1 MTEHL
6 CVVCPQLRP
15 GDPRIYER
23 ANVCDGCRSR
33 LRALLA
39 ELVEHYAAV
48 RLTKPSGGGVK
59 VSGSRTPPLPLAVDA
74 LDITMPARHT
84 AVSDDLMPLYETV
97 RVEVLVYRPTD
108 PNADEYLMDK
118 TWMSRRRRRR
128 DERGILAYGLSG
140 DQVGEP
146 SIPAVLDSWAT
157 DWQSY
162 EWSTLPVPTVP
173 ALANWLKARLEW
185 ACDVHPAVD
194 DFAAELASL
203 AARVRP
209 LAPRAELKRG
219 VPCRECDK
227 VTLYRWPGSDYVE
240 CGSCPVLM
248 TPDEYE
254 RWTSLI
260 AMPAHQPWV
269 RQVVASQRPEEAA

>member
-1 MTEHL
+1 MSEHL
-6 CVVCPQLRP
+6 CEVCPQLRP

-33 LRALLA
+33 LRALLT

-48 RLTKPSGGGVK
+48 RLTKPSGGGAK

-74 LDITMPARHT
+74 LDVTMPARHT
-84 AVSDDLMPLYETV
+84 SVSDDLVPLYETV
-97 RVEVLVYRPTD
+97 EVTVSVWDRPD
-108 PNADEYLMDK
+108 PTVAWYTKHDLIARQ
-118 TWMSRRRRRR
+118 RRRQR
-128 DERGILAYGLSG
+128 DHRGILAYGLSG

-146 SIPAVLDSWAT
+146 SVPAVLDSWAT

-173 ALANWLKARLEW
+173 ALAGWLKARLEW
-185 ACDVHPAVD
+185 ACDEHPAIG
-194 DFAAELASL
+194 DFAAELAGL
-203 AARVRP
+203 VARIRP

-248 TPDEYE
+248 TPEEYD
-254 RWTSLI
+254 RWIQLI
-260 AMPAHQPWV
+260 AMPVHQPWV
-269 RQVVASQRPEEAA
+269 RQVVGPQRIEGAA